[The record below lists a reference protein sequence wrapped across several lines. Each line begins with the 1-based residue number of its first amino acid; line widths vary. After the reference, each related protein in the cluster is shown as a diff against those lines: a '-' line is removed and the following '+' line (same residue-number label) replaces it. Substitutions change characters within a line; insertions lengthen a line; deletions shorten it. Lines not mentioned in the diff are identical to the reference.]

1 MANIQKFRAHESLN
15 IESAGDWQV
24 QTAVTADADGVA
36 VDVTSYHQIH
46 LLTDKDIYFTF
57 NTTGTDSDINTS
69 NDLYLKGGDTIYTLK
84 VPRGLGN
91 AVHLIMERKESSDA
105 TVRIILA

>member
-24 QTAVTADADGVA
+24 QSAVTADADGVA

>member
-24 QTAVTADADGVA
+24 QTAVTVDADGEA

-57 NTTGTDSDINTS
+57 NTTGTDSDVNTS

-91 AVHLIMERKESSDA
+91 AVHLIMERKEGSDA